1 MMPPNLI
8 SWLLFLAFVG
18 AMIAL
23 DLGLLRGAPTTHK
36 AHGMASAL
44 RWTLLSVAFALGFA
58 VLLYFHGPRIANAP
72 GVSGPTLSL
81 EFLTGY
87 IIEESLSVDNLF
99 VFLLLF
105 RYFQVPDA
113 LQRKVLFWGILGA
126 ILMRGLFIATG
137 VALLNRFHWV
147 IYLFGAFLLYAGAK
161 LFFHPKN
168 SAPAADN
175 FVMRLAQR
183 YLPFTSGFD
192 QGRFTILKNG
202 QRYFTRLALVLL
214 VIETTDIVFAVDSI
228 PAVLAGTRQPFIVF
242 TSNIFAIL
250 SLRALY
256 FALAGLMERFH
267 LLHYGLAIILA
278 FIGLKMLSTHY
289 LTIPTEAALGFV
301 LAVLSASIALSLAF
315 PARPARA

>member
-8 SWLLFLAFVG
+8 SWLLFLAFIV

-23 DLGLLRGAPTTHK
+23 DLGMLHRRPKST
-36 AHGMASAL
+36 GMASAL
-44 RWTLLSVAFALGFA
+44 RWTALWISFALCFA
-58 VLLYFHGPRIANAP
+58 VLLYFYGPRMANAP

-87 IIEESLSVDNLF
+87 TIEESLSVDNLF

-105 RYFQVPDA
+105 RYFQVPDE

-126 ILMRGLFIATG
+126 ILMRGIFIATG
-137 VALLNRFHWV
+137 VVLLNQFHWV
-147 IYLFGAFLLYAGAK
+147 IYLFGAFLLYAGAR
-161 LFFHPKN
+161 LFFQRHDAVPH
-168 SAPAADN
+168 ADN
-175 FVMRLAQR
+175 IVTRLAQR
-183 YLPFTSGFD
+183 HLRFTSGFEG
-192 QGRFTILKNG
+192 GRFTLYRDG
-202 QRYFTRLALVLL
+202 RFFFTRLALVLL

-228 PAVLAGTRQPFIVF
+228 PAVLAVTRQPYIVF

-250 SLRALY
+250 GLRALY

-278 FIGLKMLSTHY
+278 FIGLKMLASH
-289 LTIPTEAALGFV
+289 LVAIPTEAALGFV
-301 LAVLSASIALSLAF
+301 LAVLTTSVALSLAF
-315 PARPARA
+315 PARHTTLSS